1 MMRTTCFAPT
11 PTRRRSGEGNPFA
24 GPLSRGALKS
34 TVYAAI
40 LLMLAVGVPRAAI
53 AQTPG
58 TSYPASRTVA
68 RIDVYHGA
76 GVADPYRWLEDLSS
90 PEVTAWAEAQHALTA
105 ARLASIAERDAIAE
119 HIAAMWGAVAP
130 RIPEHAGRRSF
141 WTEQRAGRDHAVLYV
156 RDAPDGEP
164 RVLLDPNAFSGD
176 GSVSLS
182 LHVPSPDGTLMAY
195 GLRDGGSDWQTLRV
209 RDVASGRDLPDTLR
223 WVKHSG
229 VAWTPD
235 GAGFFYTRYDAPEG
249 DTLFAVTAEPE
260 LRYHRVRTPQSA
272 DVLVMRATDHPGTR
286 LGAQVTDDGRYV
298 LVHQYTTSARN
309 RTLVGTLSDLPGGA
323 VRLEPLFTGFEAS
336 RKMVGS
342 RGATA
347 YVLTNEGAPFG
358 RIIAVDLDRPAPQHW
373 QTIVPEGS
381 SAIVDAAL
389 IGDRLVV
396 EYLENAHSAVRFFSL
411 AGEPVGQLPLPGLG
425 TTRCGPRGFAGG
437 RDANELLYLFCSFL
451 QPTSIYRY
459 LFTTGESTLVQAA
472 DVPFDPAPYTTE
484 QVWYP
489 SRDGTQVSMF
499 IVRRTD
505 LAFDGTTPT
514 ILYGYG
520 GFGDLITPDFI
531 PFVPAWLERGGAW
544 AFPQA
549 RGGGEYGRAWHE
561 AGMLDRKQNTFDD
574 FIAAAEYLI
583 AERYTRPEKL
593 AITGASNGGM
603 VVGAVITQRPDL
615 FAVALPQRGL
625 FDMLRYHTFV
635 SGEIGLAEYGSSDT
649 PGGFETLFAYS
660 PLHRVQ
666 PGTCYPATLLTTADR
681 DNRVPPLHSYKF
693 TAALQAAQG
702 CERPILLR
710 VAWNSGHGP
719 GTPQSAL
726 IAEFADLLAFAARHL
741 GLP

>member
-1 MMRTTCFAPT
+1 VRPLAP
-11 PTRRRSGEGNPFA
+11 RARA
-24 GPLSRGALKS
+24 
-34 TVYAAI
+34 TVLAAI
-40 LLMLAVGVPRAAI
+40 LLTLALGDVPPAD
-53 AQTPG
+53 AQAPA
-58 TSYPASRTVA
+58 SPYPATRTID

-76 GVADPYRWLEDLSS
+76 RVADPYRWLEDLSS
-90 PEVTAWAEAQHALTA
+90 AEVTAWAQAQHALTA

-130 RIPEHAGRRSF
+130 RIPEHAGTRSF
-141 WTEQRAGRDHAVLYV
+141 WREQRAGQDHAVLYV
-156 RDAPDGEP
+156 RDAPDAEP
-164 RVLLDPNAFSGD
+164 RVLLDADVLSDD
-176 GSVSLS
+176 GSISLS
-182 LHVPSPDGTLMAY
+182 LHVPSPDGRLMAY
-195 GLRDGGSDWQTLRV
+195 GVRDGGSDWQTLHV
-209 RDVASGRDLPDTLR
+209 RDIDTGRDLPDTLH

-229 VAWTPD
+229 IAWTPD
-235 GAGFFYTRYDAPEG
+235 GAGFFYTRYDPPDG
-249 DTLFAVTAEPE
+249 NDLFAVTAEPE

-272 DVLVMRATDHPGTR
+272 DVLVMRATEHPGTR

-298 LVHQYTTSARN
+298 LVQQHTISARN
-309 RTLVGTLSDLPGGA
+309 RTLVGSLTDLPGGS
-323 VRLEPLFTGFEAS
+323 VPLEPLFTGFEAS
-336 RKMVGS
+336 RTMVGS

-347 YVLTNEGAPFG
+347 YVRTNDGAPFG

-381 SAIVDAAL
+381 SAIIDATL

-396 EYLENAHSAVRFFSL
+396 EYLENAHSAVRFFAL
-411 AGEPVGQLPLPGLG
+411 AGEPAGQLPLPGLG
-425 TTRCGPRGFAGG
+425 TTRCGPVSFARG
-437 RDANELLYLFCSFL
+437 RDADELLYLFCSFL
-451 QPTSIYRY
+451 QPTSVYRY
-459 LFTTGESTLVQAA
+459 LFTTGESALVHAA

-484 QVWYP
+484 QLWYP
-489 SRDGTQVSMF
+489 SRDGTPVSMF
-499 IVRRTD
+499 VVRRSD
-505 LAFDGTTPT
+505 LVFDGTTPT

-574 FIAAAEYLI
+574 YIAAAEYLI
-583 AERYTRPEKL
+583 AEGYTRPEKL
-593 AITGASNGGM
+593 AFTGASNGGM
-603 VVGAVITQRPDL
+603 VVGAVIMQRPDL

-625 FDMLRYHTFV
+625 FDMLRYHTFA

-649 PGGFETLFAYS
+649 PDGFETLRAYS
-660 PLHRVQ
+660 PLHRVES
-666 PGTCYPATLLTTADR
+666 GTCYPATLLTTADR

-702 CERPILLR
+702 CARPILLR
-710 VAWNSGHGP
+710 VAWNSGHGA

-726 IAEFADLLAFAARHL
+726 VAEFADLLAFAARHL
-741 GLP
+741 GVP